1 MSEDKRRVPR
11 HRCRVPAQIRFG
23 GKNYDGHIVDLS
35 ETGVRLVTDQL
46 RDVWTG
52 DRVEVFSADL
62 GWMSGSVRWRR
73 PGDFGLRLDES
84 SNTRAKFQAFR
95 KNFIPA

>member
-35 ETGVRLVTDQL
+35 ETGVRLLADTL
-46 RDVWTG
+46 TDVWTG

-62 GWMSGSVRWRR
+62 GWMSGRVRWRR

-84 SNTRAKFQAFR
+84 SNTRAKFEAFR
-95 KNFIPA
+95 KNFIVA

>member
-1 MSEDKRRVPR
+1 MSDDKRRALR
-11 HRCRVPAQIRFG
+11 HRCRVSAQIRVG

-35 ETGVRLVTDQL
+35 ETGVRLLADQL
-46 RDVWTG
+46 TDVWTG

-62 GWMSGSVRWRR
+62 GWMSGYVKWRR

-84 SNTRAKFQAFR
+84 SNTRAKFAAFR
-95 KNFIPA
+95 KNFFVA